1 MDVISFFLRRI
12 FYSLITLLVLS
23 IVVFSILHLA
33 PGDPAR
39 MILPQEATEQE
50 VLQMRKVLGL
60 DQPLPIQYAQWL
72 GKAVTFDFGES
83 IQGKRSAARLFFARL
98 PATLELALG
107 ALVLSVF
114 FSIPLGVMAAIRRGT
129 ALDFLISFV
138 SLFGLSTPRF
148 WLGIIFIL
156 IFSLG
161 LGWFPSFGRG
171 EGLFYGISQLFRG
184 EFGTILEALR
194 SLILPSVTLA
204 AFFAAT
210 FIKHTRAN
218 VLEEISK
225 LYVKTARQKG
235 IGEFRVIVFH
245 VLRNALIPIVTVIGL
260 NVGLLM
266 GGAVV
271 TEIVFAWPGVGQL
284 LINALFARDY
294 PLIQAT
300 LFMVGAL
307 ITAIFIVMDLIY
319 VALDP
324 RLRGKG
330 MG

>member
-1 MDVISFFLRRI
+1 MINFFIRRI
-12 FYSLITLLVLS
+12 FYSLITLLFLS
-23 IVVFSILHLA
+23 VIVFSLIHLA

-39 MILPQEATEQE
+39 MILPQEATEE
-50 VLQMRKVLGL
+50 DVFQMRKVLGL
-60 DQPLPIQYAQWL
+60 DKPIVIQYFNWL
-72 GKAVTFDFGES
+72 GKAIQLDFGES
-83 IQGKRSAARLFFARL
+83 IQGKRSAARLFLVRL
-98 PATLELALG
+98 PATLELTLG
-107 ALVLSVF
+107 ALILSVAF
-114 FSIPLGVMAAIRRGT
+114 AVPLGVIAAIRRGT
-129 ALDFLISFV
+129 YWDFIISFI

-148 WLGIIFIL
+148 WLGIILIL

-171 EGLFYGISQLFRG
+171 SGLFYGILQLFKG
-184 EFGTILEALR
+184 DFGTFYEALR
-194 SLILPSVTLA
+194 NLTLPSIALA
-204 AFFAAT
+204 TFFAAS
-210 FIKHTRAN
+210 FVKHTRAN

-225 LYVKTARQKG
+225 LYVRTARQKG
-235 IGEFRVIVFH
+235 IGEYRVIVFH

-300 LFMVGAL
+300 LFMGGAL
-307 ITAIFIVMDLIY
+307 ITVIFILMDIIY

-324 RLRGKG
+324 RIRVKG
-330 MG
+330 IG

>member
-1 MDVISFFLRRI
+1 ML
-12 FYSLITLLVLS
+12 
-23 IVVFSILHLA
+23 
-33 PGDPAR
+33 
-39 MILPQEATEQE
+39 LPQEATEQD

-60 DQPLPIQYAQWL
+60 DRPLLVQYVHWL
-72 GKAVTFDFGES
+72 GKAATFDFGES

-107 ALVLSVF
+107 SLVLAVLF
-114 FSIPLGVMAAIRRGT
+114 AIPLGVIAAIRRGT
-129 ALDFLISFV
+129 FLDFIISFV

-148 WLGIIFIL
+148 WLGIILIL

-171 EGLFYGISQLFRG
+171 EGLFYGIAQLLQG
-184 EFGTILEALR
+184 DYATIREAVKC
-194 SLILPSVTLA
+194 LILPSVTLS
-204 AFFAAT
+204 AFFTAT
-210 FIKHTRAN
+210 FVKHTRAN

-235 IGEFRVIVFH
+235 IGEYRVIVFH

-307 ITAIFIVMDLIY
+307 ITAIFILMDIIY
-319 VALDP
+319 IVLDP
-324 RLRGKG
+324 RIRAKG
-330 MG
+330 TR

>member
-1 MDVISFFLRRI
+1 MIPFFLRRI
-12 FYSLITLLVLS
+12 FCSLITLLVLS
-23 IVVFSILHLA
+23 IVVFSIVHLA

-39 MILPQEATEQE
+39 MLLPQEATEQDI
-50 VLQMRKVLGL
+50 LQMRKVLGL
-60 DQPLPIQYAQWL
+60 DRPLLIQYVHWL
-72 GKAVTFDFGES
+72 GKAATFDFGES
-83 IQGKRSAARLFFARL
+83 IQGKRSAARLFFVRL

-107 ALVLSVF
+107 ALILAVCF
-114 FSIPLGVMAAIRRGT
+114 AIPLGVIAAIRRGT
-129 ALDFLISFV
+129 YLDFIISFI

-148 WLGIIFIL
+148 WLGIVLIL

-171 EGLFYGISQLFRG
+171 EGLFYGVAQLFRG
-184 EFGTILEALR
+184 DFGTIHEALR
-194 SLILPSVTLA
+194 NLVLPSVTLA
-204 AFFAAT
+204 AFFTAT
-210 FIKHTRAN
+210 FVKHTRAN

-235 IGEFRVIVFH
+235 IGEYRVIVFH

-307 ITAIFIVMDLIY
+307 ITAIFIVMDIVY
-319 VALDP
+319 IVLDP
-324 RLRGKG
+324 RIRGKG